1 MSTFTIWQDN
11 ASRFASTQPEYID
24 QERHAGVRD
33 AIQALRE
40 GRPGY
45 ALFKLARSV
54 ERQNRIA
61 GGGTVSL
68 GVCPACGALCV
79 HDGGDDRG

>member
-1 MSTFTIWQDN
+1 MTTIWQTNADTF
-11 ASRFASTQPEYID
+11 ASRPDAYID
-24 QERHAGVRD
+24 QERRAGLTAAMD
-33 AIQALRE
+33 AIRA

-61 GGGTVSL
+61 GGGTVHLPVCASCGL
-68 GVCPACGALCV
+68 ACIHTVEGVA
-79 HDGGDDRG
+79 R

>member
-1 MSTFTIWQDN
+1 MSTTHQTIWQTN
-11 ASRFASTQPEYID
+11 AGAFSAKPASYID
-24 QERHAGVRD
+24 QERRSGINAAME
-33 AIQALRE
+33 AIRE

-61 GGGTVSL
+61 GGGTVHL
-68 GVCPACGALCV
+68 PVGPACGLACDHPGAV
-79 HDGGDDRG
+79 R